1 MPRRLWAAIVLAVSL
16 ASPGRYT
23 QAQTTVATAAPT
35 TLRDLGGVAELS
47 ALFDNDLDKIRILL
61 LLSPT

>member
-16 ASPGRYT
+16 ASPGRYAHA
-23 QAQTTVATAAPT
+23 QATAATAAPT